1 MQLFFPSHPLKGE
14 SIMQGS
20 MSTLQIVAP
29 GDARWESAPIPTPA
43 QGEILLR
50 VESVTTCPHW
60 DLHIMAGEPM
70 FPEQPLTYPYAP
82 GQPGHEAMGT
92 VAALGPGVDGFSVG
106 ERVAAWKDPGHT
118 RPGCYAQY
126 VVLAAEHL
134 LKVPAD
140 IDAAAVTS
148 LELAMCVQVSFDQ
161 LQRVDAV
168 KGKRVGVS
176 GLGPA
181 GLIAVQM
188 ARAYGAAEVV
198 GIDPLPTRR
207 ALAQQLG
214 ADRVLAPDDPS
225 LPAGRLTVDAL
236 DSAIDC
242 TGLKPSIEYLM
253 ARTNEVVTIFGVLR
267 EEVAFGRPHVRGGF
281 MLMGY
286 TGHNRPAAERAL
298 ALVLDGKLALA
309 PLATQCLPF
318 TQYAEGIELLRRK
331 EALKI
336 RFDPW
341 AS

>member
-1 MQLFFPSHPLKGE
+1 
-14 SIMQGS
+14 MQGT
-20 MSTLQIVAP
+20 MQTLQIVAP
-29 GDARWESAPIPTPA
+29 GDARWESTSIPVP
-43 QGEILLR
+43 GEGEVLMR

-60 DLHIMAGEPM
+60 DLHIMSGEPM
-70 FPEQPLTYPYAP
+70 FPEQPLSYPYAP

-92 VAALGPGVDGFSVG
+92 VAALGPGIAALAVG
-106 ERVAAWKDPGHT
+106 DRVAAWKDPGHT

-126 VVLAAEHL
+126 VVMAAEHL

-140 IDAAAVTS
+140 IEPAAVTS

-161 LQRVDAV
+161 LQKVDAV
-168 KGKRVGVS
+168 QGKRVGVS

-188 ARAYGAAEVV
+188 AQAYGASEVV
-198 GIDPLPTRR
+198 GIDPLAERR
-207 ALAQQLG
+207 ALARQLG
-214 ADRVLAPDDPS
+214 ADRAIAPDDLS
-225 LPAGRLTVDAL
+225 LPAGRLAVTAL
-236 DSAIDC
+236 DAAIDC

-286 TGHNRPAAERAL
+286 AGHNRQAAERAL
-298 ALVLDGKLALA
+298 GLVLEGKLNLA
-309 PLATQCLPF
+309 PLATHCLPF
-318 TQYAEGIELLRRK
+318 THYAEGVDLLRRK
-331 EALKI
+331 EAIKI

>member
-1 MQLFFPSHPLKGE
+1 MHETMKV
-14 SIMQGS
+14 
-20 MSTLQIVAP
+20 LQIVEP
-29 GDARWESAPIPTPA
+29 GSARWETAPLPTPGA
-43 QGEILLR
+43 GEVLVR

-60 DLHIMAGEPM
+60 DIHILEGEPM

-92 VAALGPGVDGFSVG
+92 VAALGAGVHEFALG
-106 ERVAAWKDPGHT
+106 ERVVAWKDAGHH

-126 VVLAAEHL
+126 VVMAVEHL
-134 LKVPAD
+134 LSLPPDV
-140 IDAAAVTS
+140 DAAAVTS

-161 LQRVDAV
+161 LHGLSAV
-168 KGKRVGVS
+168 EGKRFGVS

-181 GLIAVQM
+181 GIIAIQM
-188 ARAYGAAEVV
+188 ARAYGASEVV
-198 GIDPLPTRR
+198 GVDPLPQRR
-207 ALAQQLG
+207 RVAEELG
-214 ADRVLAPDDPS
+214 ADRVLAPDDPR
-225 LPAGRLTVDAL
+225 LPPGRLVATSL
-236 DSAIDC
+236 DTAIDC

-267 EEVAFGRPHVRGGF
+267 DEVAFGRAQQRGGF

-286 TGHNRPAAERAL
+286 AMHNRQAAERAL
-298 ALVLDGKLALA
+298 QLVLDGKVALA
-309 PLATQCLPF
+309 PLATHCLPL
-318 TQYAEGIELLRRK
+318 TRYAEGVELLRRK